1 MKGAV
6 KAGADAL
13 IKERNYLTEL
23 DVKIGDGDH
32 GINMARGAQSVLEE
46 LEEHHGALTAQ
57 ELVKLVGEA
66 FLMNV
71 GGSAGPLYGSGFISA
86 SKALADPSSA
96 LDAATI
102 SRFMHEFNAAIQKRG
117 HAELGDK
124 TILDVT
130 IPLEKVFVD
139 NVDQPLAEVLKIG
152 RETVRSAVE
161 YTKELEA
168 KRGRASYLGAR
179 SVGFIDPGAASSA
192 LLYREI
198 SLYIEKSFLET
209 AQTVDSNNG

>member
-13 IKERNYLTEL
+13 IKERNYLTDL
-23 DVKIGDGDH
+23 DAKIGDGDH

-71 GGSAGPLYGSGFISA
+71 GGSAGPLYGSGFIAA
-86 SKALADPSSA
+86 SKALDDPSSA
-96 LDAATI
+96 LDANTFA
-102 SRFMHEFNAAIQKRG
+102 RFMHEFNAAIQKRG
-117 HAELGDK
+117 HAEAGDK
-124 TILDVT
+124 TMLDVT

-139 NVDQPLAEVLKIG
+139 NAAQPLSDVLKSG
-152 RETVRSAVE
+152 RETVRNAVE

-168 KRGRASYLGAR
+168 KRGRASYLGKR
-179 SVGFIDPGAASSA
+179 SIGFADPGAASA
-192 LLYREI
+192 AIIYREV
-198 SLYIEKSFLET
+198 SLYIEKNFLT
-209 AQTVDSNNG
+209 NATDSE